1 MHPAKHVGKYLQKC
15 LQPRSLLRR
24 HLRLSLHF
32 DLNLDLNLD
41 LNPSLHRA
49 LLAKFYPQLLKS
61 FLATIFG
68 SMFAAKHL
76 WLQVQVRLAWYRQV
90 RPPRQPVGR
99 PLHGR
104 IVVRPRPTTTHRCT
118 SGPLFLPLLIEEI
131 IPLTSPRREFFP
143 SPSPL

>member
-1 MHPAKHVGKYLQKC
+1 MARQARHNNWNLARRNWDLAANPRFGLSKHHAKYVGKYLKKY
-15 LQPRSLLRR
+15 LQPRSRLRR

-49 LLAKFYPQLLKS
+49 LLAEFYPQLLKS

-76 WLQVQVRLAWYRQV
+76 WLQVQMRLASCRQV
-90 RPPRQPVGR
+90 RPLRQSVGR

-104 IVVRPRPTTTHRCT
+104 IVVRPRPTTTYR
-118 SGPLFLPLLIEEI
+118 
-131 IPLTSPRREFFP
+131 
-143 SPSPL
+143 